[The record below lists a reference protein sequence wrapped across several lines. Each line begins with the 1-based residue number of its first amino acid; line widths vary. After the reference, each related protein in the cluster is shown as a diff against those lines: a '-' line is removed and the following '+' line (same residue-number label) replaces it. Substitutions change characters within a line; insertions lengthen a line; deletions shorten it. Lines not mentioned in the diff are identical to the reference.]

1 MTRRRLPLILL
12 LLTVILVAAF
22 LARRGP
28 DAREVDV
35 ATVRQVETLASFVTA
50 SGEIVAQRYANIGS
64 NVMGRLVELRVREG
78 DRVEA
83 GQVLARIDPV
93 QASSAA
99 DAATAGRGALEADAR
114 GAADQ
119 VRTAQADL
127 EAAEARAAEADR
139 VLARARDLRGG
150 GLIAQAELDAAVA
163 GADTAAAQVVSATSA
178 VRRAEQAREAA
189 ARRVAQARADELRA
203 RDSLD
208 KTSITAPIA
217 GIVTRLEVEEGEMVV
232 IGVQNQPGTTLM
244 TVSDLSAIIAEV
256 KVAEADVMRL
266 ALDQRATVLLEAL
279 PGQRF
284 NGHVVEIGA
293 SALPQVGQQ
302 AAAREFRVKVQLVG
316 ETGGLRPGL
325 TCDAEILVA
334 ERTRPLV
341 VPLQAVVER
350 PSPDGSGPRTGV
362 FVVRDRVASFTPVTM
377 GIIGGLDVEVEGVA
391 EGTAIIAG
399 PFQALRELEDGTA
412 VRPRPTP

>member
-127 EAAEARAAEADR
+127 EAAEARA
-139 VLARARDLRGG
+139 
-150 GLIAQAELDAAVA
+150 
-163 GADTAAAQVVSATSA
+163 
-178 VRRAEQAREAA
+178 
-189 ARRVAQARADELRA
+189 
-203 RDSLD
+203 
-208 KTSITAPIA
+208 
-217 GIVTRLEVEEGEMVV
+217 
-232 IGVQNQPGTTLM
+232 
-244 TVSDLSAIIAEV
+244 
-256 KVAEADVMRL
+256 
-266 ALDQRATVLLEAL
+266 
-279 PGQRF
+279 
-284 NGHVVEIGA
+284 
-293 SALPQVGQQ
+293 
-302 AAAREFRVKVQLVG
+302 
-316 ETGGLRPGL
+316 
-325 TCDAEILVA
+325 
-334 ERTRPLV
+334 
-341 VPLQAVVER
+341 
-350 PSPDGSGPRTGV
+350 
-362 FVVRDRVASFTPVTM
+362 
-377 GIIGGLDVEVEGVA
+377 
-391 EGTAIIAG
+391 
-399 PFQALRELEDGTA
+399 
-412 VRPRPTP
+412 